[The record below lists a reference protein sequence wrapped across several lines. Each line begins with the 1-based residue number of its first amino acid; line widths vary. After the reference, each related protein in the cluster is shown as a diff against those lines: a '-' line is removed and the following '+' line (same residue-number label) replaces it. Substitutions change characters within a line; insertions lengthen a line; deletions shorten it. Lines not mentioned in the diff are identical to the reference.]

1 MSHILIAEDETR
13 ISDFIE
19 KGLRAAG
26 FVTTAVADGGSALA
40 LARSDM
46 FDLLI
51 LDLGLPTLDGFT
63 VLRRLREEGSCLPVV
78 ILSARD
84 AVPDRVAGLEGGAND
99 YVVKP
104 FAFGE
109 LLARV
114 RLRLGDSGPPA
125 TGSTIEAAGLR
136 LDLRTRRVTLL
147 DPDAEAGGTAA
158 GRGSGGTGRT
168 LAPGDSADLTAREF
182 TLLEMFMRHPD
193 QVLTR
198 EQVLGEVWGLDF
210 DPGSNVVDVF
220 VRTLRAKIGAHRI
233 ETVRGVGYRLRG
245 RP

>member
-1 MSHILIAEDETR
+1 MTHILIAEDETR
-13 ISDFIE
+13 ISDFVE

-26 FVTTAVADGGSALA
+26 FTTTAVADGKTALA
-40 LARSDM
+40 LALTDV

-51 LDLGLPTLDGFT
+51 LDLGLPGLDGFT
-63 VLRRLREEGSCLPVV
+63 VLARLREAGVALPVI
-78 ILSARD
+78 ILTARD

-99 YVVKP
+99 YMVKP

-114 RLRLGDSGPPA
+114 RLRLVDADPGPA
-125 TGSTIEAAGLR
+125 GSTIEAAGLR
-136 LDLRTRRVTLL
+136 LDLRTRRVSPIS
-147 DPDAEAGGTAA
+147 DGGQSSAGAAA
-158 GRGSGGTGRT
+158 GPASGTPSGPT
-168 LAPGDSADLTAREF
+168 DLTAREF

-193 QVLTR
+193 QVLSR
-198 EQVLGEVWGLDF
+198 EQVLGQVWGLDF

-233 ETVRGVGYRLRG
+233 ETVRGIGYRLR
-245 RP
+245 RLP